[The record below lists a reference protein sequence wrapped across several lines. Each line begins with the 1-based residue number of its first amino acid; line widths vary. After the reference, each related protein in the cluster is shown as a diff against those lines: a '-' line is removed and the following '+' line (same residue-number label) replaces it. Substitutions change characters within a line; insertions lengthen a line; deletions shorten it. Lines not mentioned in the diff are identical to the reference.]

1 MPHYSGV
8 RYGETVERAAITFVA
23 MSFRPELQSSLLEE
37 IATAVAIRGGRV
49 DNHWLA
55 KFELAAVLEEVA
67 ERTITILSVA
77 LRERLPDVADEMDEA
92 FGKSLRKLLT
102 SFSHLFPT
110 L

>member
-1 MPHYSGV
+1 MPANASA
-8 RYGETVERAAITFVA
+8 RYGETVERAAITLLA
-23 MSFRPELQSSLLEE
+23 MSFRPELKSSLVEE
-37 IATAVAIRGGRV
+37 IATAVAIRGGRI

-55 KFELAAVLEEVA
+55 KFELAAVIEEVA
-67 ERTITILSVA
+67 ERTITILSAA
-77 LRERLPDVADEMDEA
+77 LRERLPNVADEIDEA